1 MSRKLPP
8 FMNTRT
14 SRTLLSQVL
23 PVLVLV
29 GCATTAV
36 APPATR
42 DEPSATSIT
51 RATPQGALN
60 DDVTQANVQ
69 QTICVPGWT
78 STVRPSTSY
87 TNGVKSKLLREQGL
101 PQSDATKYELDHFV
115 PLALGGHPRK
125 IDNLWLQLWGGEWG
139 ARTKDRLEVR
149 LKNLV
154 CSGAISLQSA
164 RNAIRRGWIAAFKT
178 YVGSEQGGREPIE
191 AID

>member
-1 MSRKLPP
+1 
-8 FMNTRT
+8 MNIKRT
-14 SRTLLSQVL
+14 SSTRLAVLLWAFL
-23 PVLVLV
+23 LA

-36 APPATR
+36 APPASR
-42 DEPSATSIT
+42 DEPSVTSIA
-51 RATPQGALN
+51 RATPPGALN

-87 TNGVKSKLLREQGL
+87 TNGVKAKLLREQGL

-125 IDNLWLQLWGGEWG
+125 IDNMWLQLWVGEWG

-154 CSGAISLQSA
+154 CSGAISLQRA
-164 RNAIRRGWIAAFKT
+164 RDAIRRDWIAAFKT
-178 YVGSEQGGREPIE
+178 YVGSERGSMESIE
-191 AID
+191 VSD